1 MPVSA
6 VRASPERVAAGQG
19 ELGLLPVLP
28 ALRGLLPGLR
38 RGQVVSIEGG
48 GSLALAFAAGASAE
62 GSWCAVVGM
71 PDCGVL
77 AAAGMGVDL
86 ARLLLIDEPG
96 PRWAEVVA
104 TLVGSVEVVLLRP
117 PVRPSSVEVRR
128 LTAHARRH
136 GGVLVVAGG
145 WTGAPLRL
153 RVVSSIWTGLGDGH
167 GNLRG
172 RRVRV
177 VAEGKGRPE
186 TAWLWLPGPD
196 GSVEAADV
204 AVDELVEAAG

>member
-1 MPVSA
+1 M
-6 VRASPERVAAGQG
+6 
-19 ELGLLPVLP
+19 
-28 ALRGLLPGLR
+28 
-38 RGQVVSIEGG
+38 
-48 GSLALAFAAGASAE
+48 
-62 GSWCAVVGM
+62 VGM